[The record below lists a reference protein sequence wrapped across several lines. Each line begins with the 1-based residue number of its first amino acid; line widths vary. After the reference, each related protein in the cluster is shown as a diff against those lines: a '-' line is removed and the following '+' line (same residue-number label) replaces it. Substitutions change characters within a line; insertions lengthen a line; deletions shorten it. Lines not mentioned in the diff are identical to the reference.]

1 MLKTFQNYLEEN
13 SRFQNICNTAD
24 FRYIYENILLVDDT
38 IIKMIDAAEHKITPV
53 SIPAK
58 EIESYVGSSSIILD
72 RAIDEKVADLNRQ
85 AIGTMIFHILNQFG
99 YEKIKD
105 HNRQIPN
112 NYKGEYLSTG
122 ATYSKTGI
130 ASMRIVKRIEEVTN

>member
-38 IIKMIDAAEHKITPV
+38 IIKMIDAAEHEITPV

-58 EIESYVGSSSIILD
+58 EIESYAKSSSIILD
-72 RAIDEKVADLNRQ
+72 RTIDEKVADLNRQ

-105 HNRQIPN
+105 HNRPIPN
-112 NYKGEYLSTG
+112 NYKGKYLSTG

-130 ASMRIVKRIEEVTN
+130 ASMQIVKRIEEVTN